1 MNAVAPIRRR
11 PEATRAQIVE
21 AAIQTAQATGAANFT
36 LDAVVS
42 RLALSKGALLHHF
55 PTKTAL
61 LEAVI
66 DHMGQAFTEAVKA
79 EAALDPQPYCR
90 EARAYL
96 KVTVGD
102 VSGAGHASVGKAV
115 LVACLLEP
123 GLAMR
128 WRGWVDQITVND
140 PADPAGADDAL
151 ILRLV
156 ADGLWLSD
164 VLGAPQIDLEQR
176 QALASILA
184 PAPPSAGKPAP
195 I

>member
-1 MNAVAPIRRR
+1 MSTVQLSRRR
-11 PEATRAQIVE
+11 PEATRAKIVE
-21 AAIQTAQATGAANFT
+21 AAIETAQATGAANFT

-42 RLALSKGALLHHF
+42 RLAFSKGALLHHF

-66 DHMGQAFTEAVKA
+66 DEMGRAFTEAVKA

-102 VSGAGHASVGKAV
+102 TSGAGQASVCKVV

-123 GLAMR
+123 NLALR
-128 WRGWVDQITVND
+128 WRGWVDQITRTD
-140 PADPAGADDAL
+140 PTDPAGADDAL

-164 VLGAPQIDLEQR
+164 VLGVPQISLEQR
-176 QALASILA
+176 QALVSILA
-184 PAPPSAGKPAP
+184 PAPAPAGGPDLR
-195 I
+195 